1 MGVGENKKLIELC
14 KNGNLRLDQLFDL
27 LFEEEGWDTE
37 TPDTL
42 KMLLDIMGCYAV
54 KKGIGN
60 FYKLV
65 QSFTLSEC
73 FGEEES

>member
-1 MGVGENKKLIELC
+1 MEKNDKLLELC

-37 TPDTL
+37 TSDTL

-54 KKGIGN
+54 KRDIGN
-60 FYKLV
+60 FYELV
-65 QSFTLSEC
+65 QRFTLSEC
-73 FGEEES
+73 FGEDEL